1 LPRIESRFR
10 PAWWLPGHH
19 LPTLWPALFRRRP
32 PLAIQRE
39 RLELPDGDFIDLSWH
54 GPKGPPVVLLLHGL
68 EGGLDSHYARPF
80 LESVAK
86 QGYRG
91 CLFHFRG
98 CSGEPNRL
106 PRSYHSGDTG
116 DLEQVVSHILG
127 SGQRLH
133 AAAGFSLGGNLL
145 LKWLGEQ
152 GEAAPV
158 QRALA
163 VSVPFLL
170 ARAADRLDRGF
181 SRVYQAHL
189 LRSLKRKYREKF
201 SRIPS
206 PLEVD
211 LEGIH
216 NFRQWDEEVTAPLH
230 GFAGADDY
238 YRRCSCRRFLP
249 AIRRPTLILHDR
261 NDPFLWPDAIPA
273 DGELP
278 DQVRLELTRG
288 GGHAGFVY
296 GFVPGVSRYWSCRRL
311 VEWLDQ
317 STEPAG

>member
-1 LPRIESRFR
+1 MPRIESPFR

-32 PLAIQRE
+32 RLAIERE

-54 GPKGPPVVLLLHGL
+54 GNRGDPVVLLLHGL
-68 EGGLDSHYARPF
+68 EGSLDSHYARPF
-80 LESVAK
+80 LETVARE
-86 QGYRG
+86 GYRG

-116 DLEQVVSHILG
+116 DLEQVVSHILE
-127 SGQRLH
+127 SGQRLY
-133 AAAGFSLGGNLL
+133 AAAGFSLGGNVL
-145 LKWLGEQ
+145 LKWLGEK
-152 GEAAPV
+152 GEAAPL
-158 QRALA
+158 QRAMA

-170 ARAADRLDRGF
+170 DRAADRLDRGF
-181 SRVYQAHL
+181 SRLYQAHL
-189 LRSLKRKYREKF
+189 LKSLKRKYREKF

-211 LEGIH
+211 LERIR

-230 GFAGADDY
+230 GFEGVDDY
-238 YRRCSCRRFLP
+238 YRRCSCRQFIP

-261 NDPFLWPDAIPA
+261 KDPFLWPDAIPTEA
-273 DGELP
+273 ELP
-278 DQVRLELTRG
+278 QQVRLEIARG
-288 GGHAGFVY
+288 GGHAGFVQ
-296 GFVPGVSRYWSCRRL
+296 GSVPGLPRYWTCRRL
-311 VEWLDQ
+311 VEWLDAPLE
-317 STEPAG
+317 STK